1 MSSNIK
7 SLAVSVLQRHG
18 AVSTQSQ
25 PFRAGETAV
34 RLPQSAP
41 GAGGNGHAEGS
52 SAGVELPT
60 RRCGACNG
68 WLYWVSVYGAVV
80 CAGCHPPPSR
90 ALVKTWYWLPEG
102 EGIGV
107 Q

>member
-18 AVSTQSQ
+18 AVSIQSQ
-25 PFRAGETAV
+25 PLKAGETAV

-41 GAGGNGHAEGS
+41 GAG
-52 SAGVELPT
+52 VELPT
-60 RRCGACNG
+60 RRCYACKG
-68 WLYWVSVYGAVV
+68 WLYWVSIHGAAV
-80 CAGCHPPPSR
+80 CANCHPPANPN
-90 ALVKTWYWLPEG
+90 LVRRWYWLPEG
-102 EGIGV
+102 ECKRT